1 MNQIRVKIEK
11 IRISKVF
18 RNYLCVKSIFNI
30 YSMDFTLLLDD
41 DHNSRVKPGF
51 NLRKSGPKCN
61 GPYTYADGGLIP

>member
-1 MNQIRVKIEK
+1 
-11 IRISKVF
+11 
-18 RNYLCVKSIFNI
+18 
-30 YSMDFTLLLDD
+30 MDFTLLLDD